1 MRRPCLLYAAV
12 LRTEPMQLK
21 LPQRSLS
28 LATPRVMGIINCTPD
43 SFSDGGR
50 HATFE
55 AALAQARA
63 MIADGADIIDVGGE
77 STRPGSTPVCESEE
91 IDRVVPLIAA
101 LRRESDI
108 VISID
113 TMKPAVMRA
122 ACRAGAELVNDVF
135 ALQAPGS
142 LDAVREMGAAVCLMH
157 MQGEPRTM
165 QQAPHYLDVVA
176 EVLGFLAGRI
186 ARCIDAGISP
196 TQLCV
201 DPGIGFGKRLPHNL
215 ALLRALPQL
224 RGLGY
229 PVLLGVSRKSM
240 FADLLGRPLAE
251 RLPGAL
257 AVTAIA
263 VAQGVA
269 IVRTHD
275 VRATVDAMRVAR
287 AMSTEQEAQ

>member
-1 MRRPCLLYAAV
+1 
-12 LRTEPMQLK
+12 MQLK

-28 LATPRVMGIINCTPD
+28 LTTPRVMGIVNCTPD

-50 HATFE
+50 HATLD
-55 AALAQARA
+55 AALDHVRT
-63 MIADGADIIDVGGE
+63 MIADGADIIDIGGE
-77 STRPGSTPVCESEE
+77 STRPGSAPVSEAEE
-91 IDRVVPLIAA
+91 IDRVVPLIEA

-122 ACRAGAELVNDVF
+122 ACRAGTELINDVF

-142 LDAVREMGAAVCLMH
+142 LDAVRETGAAVCLMH

-165 QQAPHYLDVVA
+165 QQAPHYDDVVA
-176 EVLGFLAGRI
+176 EVCDFLAQRV
-186 ARCIDAGISP
+186 AHCVAAGIERER
-196 TQLCV
+196 LCI

-215 ALLRALPQL
+215 ALLK
-224 RGLGY
+224 GLSRLYELGC

-240 FADLLGRPLAE
+240 FADLLGRPVDE
-251 RLPGAL
+251 RLSGAL
-257 AVTAIA
+257 AATAIA

-275 VRATVDAMRVAR
+275 VRATVDAVRVAQ
-287 AMSTEQEAQ
+287 ALGMTQEAE